1 MIEHTPYG
9 VYTHCVPIK
18 KDVKSL
24 IVLSF
29 KKLTSWPRRNLR
41 TDLWENKWL
50 LPKSFNS
57 ILSFEKK
64 LKDFYWYMYGQ
75 SCPTLC
81 QPMDCMQS
89 TSVLF
94 PRIFQA
100 RIMDTVWVA
109 ISHFQ
114 IQESN
119 PDLLHLLHHHADSL
133 PGRHLGIPKTSIHGW
148 EFELIPWRRLWI
160 TQLFIILNK
169 ILSLLS
175 FLLKGRY
182 LVMSILTQPNILTV
196 YPTPIYP
203 QVTHLWAC
211 RSILLSH
218 YPDTHTLTCNHQSHV
233 VSSRYHQSC
242 RTDPLRGS
250 GLFKIKSKCY
260 RQWDRK

>member
-9 VYTHCVPIK
+9 VYIHCVPIK

-24 IVLSF
+24 IVFSF

-57 ILSFEKK
+57 ISSFEKK
-64 LKDFYWYMYGQ
+64 LKDCYWYMYGQ

-89 TSVLF
+89 TSILF

-100 RIMDTVWVA
+100 RIMDTVWGA
-109 ISHFQ
+109 ISYFQ

-169 ILSLLS
+169 ILSLIFFIERQVSCHVNFDSTQHFDCVSHPHLS
-175 FLLKGRY
+175 P
-182 LVMSILTQPNILTV
+182 SH
-196 YPTPIYP
+196 TPMGL
-203 QVTHLWAC
+203 QVHSPFPLPRHTH
-211 RSILLSH
+211 S
-218 YPDTHTLTCNHQSHV
+218 NM
-233 VSSRYHQSC
+233 
-242 RTDPLRGS
+242 
-250 GLFKIKSKCY
+250 
-260 RQWDRK
+260 